1 MELSETFDNRGNKYD
16 RNLQTNQGQRRWN
29 KLKENINSLDN
40 TNTILRKN
48 SSNLWR
54 ILKEALLKRK
64 GLSEISGPEH
74 AKYELTRKFF
84 NDLLNQSKLLIN
96 VNNWEGNKLIY
107 LCVFQKF

>member
-1 MELSETFDNRGNKYD
+1 MELSETLDNRSNKYD

-40 TNTILRKN
+40 TNTIFHKN

-84 NDLLNQSKLLIN
+84 SDFLNQSKFHPSN
-96 VNNWEGNKLIY
+96 FVSH
-107 LCVFQKF
+107 

>member
-1 MELSETFDNRGNKYD
+1 MSTVHIFILRTNTMELSETLDNRSNKYD

-40 TNTILRKN
+40 TNTIFHKN

-84 NDLLNQSKLLIN
+84 SDFLNQ
-96 VNNWEGNKLIY
+96 Y
-107 LCVFQKF
+107 KFHPSNFMC

>member
-1 MELSETFDNRGNKYD
+1 MELSETYDNRSNKYD

-40 TNTILRKN
+40 TNTIFHKN

-54 ILKEALLKRK
+54 ILKAALLKRK

-74 AKYELTRKFF
+74 AKYELTRKFSSDF
-84 NDLLNQSKLLIN
+84 LNQFKLHPS
-96 VNNWEGNKLIY
+96 NNNH
-107 LCVFQKF
+107 

>member
-1 MELSETFDNRGNKYD
+1 MALSETFDNKSNKYD
-16 RNLQTNQGQRRWN
+16 RNLETNQGQRRWN

-40 TNTILRKN
+40 TNTILHKN

-84 NDLLNQSKLLIN
+84 SDFLKQFIFEPYKCFAASK
-96 VNNWEGNKLIY
+96 
-107 LCVFQKF
+107 